1 MAHTGDYTSRNSSN
15 QFLSSSAAAPD
26 VSEPNILI
34 RNISFLFSLQQ
45 CNGVQSMENPALNV
59 ITNGFD
65 KFAVVSDLSDHPSL
79 KYRVSSQTTQ
89 SQNNGTERQS
99 AAIAQHSERNGKP
112 RASINEIASA
122 LSRKS
127 SPSQQKNGFCSEKV
141 FDFQPIS
148 PQSGLKSN
156 LNGGNNAKTVSTLS
170 RILESQAKALDL
182 KQEQERQKHEIE
194 RIILAQAAA
203 TYPSVG
209 GDTFVAEHDDN
220 NGSPEFD
227 DVGIL
232 DSSTPNNSIG
242 NVKNTLNGEGAAD
255 STDGGLGPSDEQVRA
270 SMIHLLN
277 PVLGSAFGI
286 TNENKK
292 IS

>member
-1 MAHTGDYTSRNSSN
+1 MSTLGSTPSPTAN
-15 QFLSSSAAAPD
+15 QFSPARYGEESIATSWMP
-26 VSEPNILI
+26 SFILK
-34 RNISFLFSLQQ
+34 
-45 CNGVQSMENPALNV
+45 

-127 SPSQQKNGFCSEKV
+127 SPSQQKNGFC
-141 FDFQPIS
+141 PIS

-277 PVLGSAFGI
+277 PVLGSAFGVFYLVS
-286 TNENKK
+286 EDALGAEGL
-292 IS
+292 SS